1 MQVNKYLFCGCSVEL
16 KSDDPIEKE
25 REFSAFLS
33 EYSDADYSIRIIRTD
48 ELPPKTGEAVYLSD
62 RRKVYYDGRTKL
74 YTAYFNTKEY
84 KYIDYACKIDN
95 SELYIKSTDRFG
107 EITVFDSLNL
117 PAILIEK
124 GIGILHCS
132 FIEYKG
138 YAILFSGDKQVGKST
153 QAALW
158 NENLNTETINGDRAA
173 LSVENGVVYANG
185 IPFCGTSKICKN
197 RKLPV
202 KAIICLSK
210 GTENK
215 IKRLSASDAF
225 MSVIGKFTYDMWD
238 NKASETIAD
247 LVQTVAETVPVYSY
261 SCLKDKTAVDFL
273 EKELSAL

>member
-1 MQVNKYLFCGCSVEL
+1 MQVNKYLFGNCSIEFI
-16 KSDDPIEKE
+16 SEEPIERE

-33 EYSDADYSIRIIRTD
+33 EGSDADYSLKIIRTD
-48 ELPPKTGEAVYLSD
+48 ELPSETGEALYISD
-62 RRKVYYDGRTKL
+62 RRKIYYDGRTKL
-74 YTAYFNTKEY
+74 YTAYFNTKEN
-84 KYIDYACKIDN
+84 KFIDYACKIDN
-95 SELYIKSTDRFG
+95 TELYIKSNDRLG

-117 PAILIEK
+117 PAVLLEK

-158 NENLNTETINGDRAA
+158 NEYCNSETINGDRAA
-173 LSVENGVVYANG
+173 LSVENGIVYANG

-197 RKLPV
+197 KKLPV

-210 GTENK
+210 GPENK
-215 IKRLSASDAF
+215 IQRLSVAEAF
-225 MSVIGKFTYDMWD
+225 MSVIGKFTYDIWD
-238 NKASETIAD
+238 EKASESIAD
-247 LVQTVAETVPVYSY
+247 LAQTVAETVPVYFY
-261 SCLKDKTAVDFL
+261 SCLKDKTAAEFL

>member
-1 MQVNKYLFCGCSVEL
+1 M

-48 ELPPKTGEAVYLSD
+48 ELPPKIGEAVYLSD

-138 YAILFSGDKQVGKST
+138 YAILFSGIPKLFQISAASLSGST
-153 QAALW
+153 ISFP
-158 NENLNTETINGDRAA
+158 LNTVTANFSTGIFNSCPILSIA
-173 LSVENGVVYANG
+173 LFSV
-185 IPFCGTSKICKN
+185 
-197 RKLPV
+197 
-202 KAIICLSK
+202 
-210 GTENK
+210 
-215 IKRLSASDAF
+215 
-225 MSVIGKFTYDMWD
+225 
-238 NKASETIAD
+238 
-247 LVQTVAETVPVYSY
+247 
-261 SCLKDKTAVDFL
+261 
-273 EKELSAL
+273 